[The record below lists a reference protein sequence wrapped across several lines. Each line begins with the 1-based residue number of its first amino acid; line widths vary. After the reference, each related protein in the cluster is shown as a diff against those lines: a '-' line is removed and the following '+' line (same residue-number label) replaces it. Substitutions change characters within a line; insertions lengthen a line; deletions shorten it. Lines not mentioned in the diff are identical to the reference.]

1 MAKLTK
7 TDDSVLLHYNFKFFI
22 SIFYRIASLGV
33 VTFLSLFNVQSET
46 LDTYLSSEDVE
57 ALKQSDQEKL

>member
-1 MAKLTK
+1 MEPDVKE
-7 TDDSVLLHYNFKFFI
+7 VLKQSWKQLQD
-22 SIFYRIASLGV
+22 RIASLGV

-46 LDTYLSSEDVE
+46 LDTYLSTEDVE